1 MAGPSTLN
9 TEHRAVD
16 AIRTMLGVGG
26 LVALIVGILILVN
39 PVKSGAV
46 MMQIVSV
53 IVALYAAGVGVV
65 YLGSALFSKT
75 MKGWPRTGNVVL
87 GLLYIVGAVIIFAN
101 LAATAAVL
109 TAFLS
114 IMIGVLWIIEGIF
127 SFTTLKESGHRV
139 LTIIYGIISVVAGLV
154 LILSPLLG
162 AITLWLLLGL
172 SMIVMGA
179 VQIVRAFAF
188 KPSV

>member
-9 TEHRAVD
+9 TENRAVD

-39 PVKSGAV
+39 PVKSGAI

-101 LAATAAVL
+101 LSATAAVL

-179 VQIVRAFAF
+179 VQIVRAFVF
-188 KPSV
+188 KP

>member
-9 TEHRAVD
+9 TENRAVD

-39 PVKSGAV
+39 PVKSGAI

-101 LAATAAVL
+101 LSATAAVL

-188 KPSV
+188 KP